1 MRKDGQTM
9 IKTKILK
16 PGYNQREALVLLL
29 HTDPNLNLE
38 DIEDVYYPYMRLR
51 YLINVGKGRFVKK
64 LNKLSDCIIDRVSGS
79 TYESKG
85 EPEFEEVEI
94 SEDEAL
100 EINTPIDECY
110 NIGHA
115 FSLKQY
121 IGKAKLMFTPQMQI
135 IEEDLFY
142 KKFYIV
148 TCTDNNGNIYYI
160 LVDAVDGGISVLDHE
175 KHIKEL
181 AESGEYEE
189 AEKVIES
196 IEGERKALE
205 GE

>member
-1 MRKDGQTM
+1 M

-16 PGYNQREALVLLL
+16 PGYTQKEALVLLL

-38 DIEDVYYPYMRLR
+38 DIEEVYYPYIRLR

-64 LNKLSDCIIDRVSGS
+64 LSKFSDCIIDRVSGS

-94 SEDEAL
+94 SEEEAL
-100 EINTPIDECY
+100 EINTPLNECY
-110 NIGHA
+110 DIGHS

-148 TCTDNNGNIYYI
+148 TCTNPSGNIYYI

-181 AESGEYEE
+181 AEAGEYQE
-189 AEKVIES
+189 AEKVMES
-196 IEGERKALE
+196 IEGEHRLIEEKKN
-205 GE
+205 